1 MTDTR
6 GGKREGAGRKAHTK
20 NEKAIARFERAL
32 RKAKRKHG
40 ESWEDMIADLCY
52 SPKKH
57 LAIQAL
63 KLTAEII
70 IGKQSKQDVS
80 IDDKREEGPIVIPDL
95 YEREPEE
102 EKEKLLN

>member
-1 MTDTR
+1 MADTR
-6 GGKREGAGRKAHTK
+6 GGAREGAGRKSHTK
-20 NEKAIARFERAL
+20 NEKAVARFEKAL
-32 RKAKRKHG
+32 KKAKKRHG

-80 IDDKREEGPIVIPDL
+80 VDDRREEGPVFIPPL
-95 YEREPEE
+95 YEKEE
-102 EKEKLLN
+102 EEVREEKLN